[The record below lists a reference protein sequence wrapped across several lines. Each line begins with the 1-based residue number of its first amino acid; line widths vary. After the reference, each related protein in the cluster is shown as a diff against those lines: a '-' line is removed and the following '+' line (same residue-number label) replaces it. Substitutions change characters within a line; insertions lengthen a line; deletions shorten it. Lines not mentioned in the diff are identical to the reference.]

1 MLKLGLRIY
10 SDAYILMNGTIAIT
24 GEGDDATGRQRDGRN
39 KEVVFKNYALFIEW
53 ISEINITQ

>member
-24 GEGDDATGRQRDGRN
+24 GEGDVQQKDR
-39 KEVVFKNYALFIEW
+39 EME
-53 ISEINITQ
+53 EIKK